1 MLAALVGPAAA
12 QARSADRNHDGIADK
27 WEKKNHLSTH
37 GRAVAKQDPDKDG
50 LTNAGEFRSHTNPHL
65 ADTNHNGVGDASE
78 DPDHDGVDNDNEL
91 REHTDP
97 LKADTNHNGRK
108 DGLEDPDHDR
118 LNNHGED
125 QAGDDPI
132 DPDSNNDGVKDGDEN
147 AGTIV
152 GWDGTTLAV
161 KLFAG
166 GTLTG
171 VVDDATDISCD
182 SPEGDGSGDGSG
194 DFGSGDSGAGDS
206 GSGSGDPGSGS
217 GPGGDE
223 TPSDARRARIGLDGI
238 LGGRGA
244 DSGDD
249 SNAGDATGSLDDNPG
264 SGASG
269 DGGDSTGADSSG
281 ADCTTADLAVGV
293 VVHEASITAS
303 ASGAVFD
310 SLDLAK

>member
-1 MLAALVGPAAA
+1 MLRSTHRLVALAVMLAALVGPAAA
-12 QARSADRNHDGIADK
+12 QARSADRNHDGIPDK
-27 WEKKNHLSTH
+27 WEKKNHLSVH

-125 QAGDDPI
+125 QAGDETP
-132 DPDSNNDGVKDGDEN
+132 
-147 AGTIV
+147 
-152 GWDGTTLAV
+152 
-161 KLFAG
+161 
-166 GTLTG
+166 
-171 VVDDATDISCD
+171 
-182 SPEGDGSGDGSG
+182 GDGG
-194 DFGSGDSGAGDS
+194 
-206 GSGSGDPGSGS
+206 
-217 GPGGDE
+217 
-223 TPSDARRARIGLDGI
+223 RARIGLDGI

-293 VVHEASITAS
+293 VVHEASITA
-303 ASGAVFD
+303 
-310 SLDLAK
+310 